1 MRKVTLEKV
10 QKDLDGIASYEV
22 MMYIYHSLNGHDEI
36 AQDYL
41 DTYLT
46 EQKKILDDL
55 QNTQTLQE
63 SFSNNNKCEPFVSNT
78 VEEIKEYIE
87 NQNKQLDRQLECNI
101 YDLHE

>member
-1 MRKVTLEKV
+1 MGKVTLEKV
-10 QKDLDGIASYEV
+10 QRDLNGIASYEV

-63 SFSNNNKCEPFVSNT
+63 AFSDNKCEPFVSNT

-87 NQNKQLDRQLECNI
+87 NQNRQLDCNI